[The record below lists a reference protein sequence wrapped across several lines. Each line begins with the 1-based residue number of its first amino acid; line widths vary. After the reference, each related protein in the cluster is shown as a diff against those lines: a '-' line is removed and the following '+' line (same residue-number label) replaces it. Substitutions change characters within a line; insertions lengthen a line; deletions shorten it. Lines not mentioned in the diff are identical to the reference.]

1 MRPFV
6 LFLCL
11 FSAMLSGC
19 ASPPPSQQAAK
30 PANEQTRALTPDSAA
45 TIAKLEQY
53 FGLPSAPETP
63 DAQNSAT
70 PPEAAP
76 VADLPQD
83 SAAQG
88 VMFQALDAPPVKI
101 SEDAG
106 VGLNFDNAD
115 IYDVTKVVSEITKKS
130 FILDKGIEGKTVT
143 IFSETPLTPDQV
155 FELYKHV
162 LELND
167 LAIVQVGD
175 FYKIGEKKKVQPPA
189 LGEASGVRHAENE
202 RFVTQ
207 IIKLKYVRADTV
219 KEALKDFVPASGKEI
234 VVYPDDTGD
243 TLIVT
248 DVAENVR
255 KILAVIQQIDVSE
268 YADQYSKYFHV
279 RHAPLTQ
286 VIHDLNN
293 ILSLQ
298 QGVPETAAA
307 PSAATQAQPTT
318 EGETREG
325 TAAAPR
331 GSAATSQ
338 SQLVPPGTRTRIH
351 PIERL
356 NAFVVSTNQP
366 EVIRL
371 VEQWLS
377 VLDVP
382 SSALAEAED
391 PDVRKN
397 HIYPVQYAKA
407 DELAELLMQIYD
419 RTYQPQPTTPEPVAQ
434 GENQDN
440 PQQAETTTRRTQ
452 PRGSAD
458 APDFVADKNNNTI
471 VINATP
477 TEYAEILN
485 LLEKLDR
492 RPLQVMIDVIVAE
505 VQLQDTDVF
514 GVQGML
520 LGEGQLT
527 VGPETNAVES
537 ISQTVFS
544 NVLPADAEGFRFIAS
559 APGRFLMQ
567 LRALA
572 TENRL
577 KVLSDPHILVRNN
590 EEASIKVG
598 DDIPI
603 SKTTGT
609 GDNTQKSVEYRT
621 TGIVLT
627 VKPSINDQGDV
638 VMNVAQEVSDV
649 GQESFGNTGAASFS
663 KREVKTSV
671 VTPDNQPIIMG
682 GLMTNR
688 GSESHQGMPLMK
700 DVPLLGRMFRHN
712 DQQYRRVELI
722 ILVTPR
728 VVRNQEEG
736 WNLTE
741 NVLTERIKR
750 LEEFFNREET
760 DSDKVKRYLKKP
772 FTGAKE

>member
-6 LFLCL
+6 LSFCL

-19 ASPPPSQQAAK
+19 ASQPPSQQAAK
-30 PANEQTRALTPDSAA
+30 PANEQTQALTPDSAA
-45 TIAKLEQY
+45 TIAKLERY
-53 FGLPSAPETP
+53 FKMSSAPETP

-83 SAAQG
+83 SAAHG
-88 VMFQALDAPPVKI
+88 VMFQALNAPPVKI

-189 LGEASGVRHAENE
+189 LGEASGVRGAENE
-202 RFVTQ
+202 RFITQ
-207 IIKLKYVRADTV
+207 IVKLKYVHAQTIKD
-219 KEALKDFVPASGKEI
+219 ALKEFVPDGKEI
-234 VVYPDDTGD
+234 IVYPDETGD
-243 TLIVT
+243 TLIIT

-286 VIHDLNN
+286 VINDLNN

-298 QGVPETAAA
+298 QGVPETEETTAAV
-307 PSAATQAQPTT
+307 TQAQTAT
-318 EGETREG
+318 EGETQEG
-325 TAAAPR
+325 AAAQPR
-331 GSAATSQ
+331 AATT

-366 EVIRL
+366 EVIHL

-382 SSALAEAED
+382 SSALADLEV

-419 RTYQPQPTTPEPVAQ
+419 RTYQPQPTTPEPAAQ
-434 GENQDN
+434 GENQEN

-452 PRGSAD
+452 GRGSAD

-477 TEYAEILN
+477 TEYAEILK

-492 RPLQVMIDVIVAE
+492 RPLQVLIDVIVAE

-527 VGPETNAVES
+527 TGSETNAVETT
-537 ISQTVFS
+537 SQTVFT
-544 NVLPADAEGFRFIAS
+544 NVLPTNAEGFRFIAS
-559 APGRFLMQ
+559 AAGRFLMQ
-567 LRALA
+567 LRMLV

-590 EEASIKVG
+590 DEASIKIG
-598 DDIPI
+598 DEIPI
-603 SKTTGT
+603 AKTTGT

-638 VMNVAQEVSDV
+638 VMNVTQEVSDV
-649 GQESFGNTGAASFS
+649 GQESFGDTGAASFS

-671 VTPDNQPIIMG
+671 VTPDNQPIIIG
-682 GLMTNR
+682 GLMSNR
-688 GSESHQGMPLMK
+688 GTESQQGTPLMK
-700 DVPLLGRMFRHN
+700 DLPLIGRMFRHKN
-712 DQQYRRVELI
+712 QEHRRVELI
-722 ILVTPR
+722 VLVTPR
-728 VVRNQEEG
+728 VVKNQEEG

-760 DSDKVKRYLKKP
+760 DPDKVKRYLKKP
-772 FTGAKE
+772 FTGTKE